1 MSKEQKQKPIYLFT
15 GFLESGK
22 TKMIQETM
30 EDKNF
35 NDGSNFLLIVCEEGI
50 EEYDPSRFC
59 APNVRQLVI
68 ENESDLTPQ
77 LLAEYEKKYDIDRIA
92 IEYNGMWQLDTL
104 YAALPRN
111 WAVFQQLFFA
121 DASTILNFNA
131 NMRSLVFDK
140 LKDADTVMFNRVDG
154 VDRMELHKLV
164 RAVSRRATIAFD
176 VGDDL
181 EYDEIEDPLPFDVN
195 APVVVIEDRDYAFFY
210 RDMGECLPEY
220 HGRVVKFKGLV
231 ARNER
236 LGKKAIVIGRHVMTC
251 CADDIAFSGVVCN
264 FKSEVPYKTGEWL
277 IVTAEIRVEKHPM
290 YGGEGPV
297 LYATDA
303 ALTREPRDP
312 LAVFY

>member
-68 ENESDLTPQ
+68 ENESDLTPG

-164 RAVSRRATIAFD
+164 RAVSRRAQIAYD

-220 HGRVVKFKGLV
+220 HGRTVKFKGLV

-251 CADDIAFSGVVCN
+251 CADDITYSGVVCN
-264 FKSEVPYKTGEWL
+264 FKSEVPYKTGDWL

>member
-1 MSKEQKQKPIYLFT
+1 MNKTQKPIYLFT
-15 GFLESGK
+15 GFLEAGK

-35 NDGSNFLLIVCEEGI
+35 NDGCNILLLVCEEGI
-50 EEYDPSRFC
+50 EEYDPSLFC
-59 APNVRQLVI
+59 FPNVHQVLVDK
-68 ENESDLTPQ
+68 ESDLTPA
-77 LLAEYEKKYDIDRIA
+77 LLAEYDRKYKVDRIV

-104 YAALPRN
+104 YAALPAT
-111 WAVFQQLFFA
+111 WFIFQQLFFA

-131 NMRSLVFDK
+131 NMRSLVYDK
-140 LKDADTVMFNRVDG
+140 LKDADTVMFNRLDG
-154 VDRMELHKLV
+154 IDRMELHKLV

-195 APVVVIEDRDYAFFY
+195 APVVKIEDRDYAFFY
-210 RDMGECLPEY
+210 RDMGECLPEW
-220 HGRVVKFKGLV
+220 HGRTVKFKGLV
-231 ARNER
+231 ARNRE
-236 LGKKAIVIGRHVMTC
+236 LAKNSLVIGRHVMTC
-251 CADDIAFSGVVCN
+251 CADDITFSGVVCN
-264 FKSEVPYKTGEWL
+264 FKREVPYQTGDWL

-297 LYATDA
+297 LYATDV

>member
-1 MSKEQKQKPIYLFT
+1 MNTEQTPIYLFT

-22 TKMIQETM
+22 TRMIQETM

-35 NDGSNFLLIVCEEGI
+35 NDGSKILLIVCEEGI
-50 EEYDPSRFC
+50 EEYDPTRFWGQ
-59 APNVRQLVI
+59 NVRQLVV
-68 ENESDLTPQ
+68 ENESDLTPA
-77 LLAEYEKKYDIDRIA
+77 LLAEYEKKHVIDRVV

-111 WAVFQQLFFA
+111 WYIFQQLFFA

-131 NMRSLVFDK
+131 NMRSLVYDK

-154 VDRMELHKLV
+154 IDRMELHKLV
-164 RAVSRRATIAFD
+164 RAVSRRAQIAYD

-195 APVVVIEDRDYAFFY
+195 APVVVIEDCDYAFFY

-220 HGRVVKFKGLV
+220 HGRTVKFKGLV
-231 ARNER
+231 ARNPK
-236 LGKKAIVIGRHVMTC
+236 LGKNAIVIGRHVMTC
-251 CADDIAFSGVVCN
+251 CADDITYSGVVCN
-264 FKSEVPYKTGEWL
+264 FKREVPYKTGEWL
-277 IVTAEIRVEKHPM
+277 IVTAEIRVEKHPL

-297 LYATDA
+297 LYATDC
-303 ALTREPRDP
+303 ALTSEPRDP

>member
-1 MSKEQKQKPIYLFT
+1 MSKEQKPIYLFT
-15 GFLESGK
+15 GFLEAGK
-22 TKMIQETM
+22 TRMVQETM

-59 APNVRQLVI
+59 APNVCQLVI
-68 ENESDLTPQ
+68 ENESDLTPA

-111 WAVFQQLFFA
+111 WFIFQQLFFA

-140 LKDADTVMFNRVDG
+140 LKDADTVMFNRVEG

-164 RAVSRRATIAFD
+164 RAVSRRAQIAYD

-220 HGRVVKFKGLV
+220 HGRTVKFKGLV
-231 ARNER
+231 ARNPK
-236 LGKKAIVIGRHVMTC
+236 LGNKAIVIGRHVMTC
-251 CADDIAFSGVVCN
+251 CADDITYSGVVCN
-264 FKSEVPYKTGEWL
+264 FKGDVPYKTGEWL
-277 IVTAEIRVEKHPM
+277 IVTAEIRVEKHPL

-297 LYATDA
+297 LYAKDA
-303 ALTREPRDP
+303 SLTREPRDP